1 MSSQCYR
8 LAFQFGA
15 PRLPLLL
22 DPHART
28 IPICPMATPSFWL
41 CECPA
46 PPPLGIRH
54 YCRQPGSAAHR
65 RLLFP
70 SRLFPGV
77 SGALPSSP
85 LQRELA
91 DGKAKHTGSLLGFP
105 CPVVP
110 STPARLCSSP
120 TVNQGPE
127 RYGPCRLP
135 LIQFDWGTARSL
147 ASRL

>member
-1 MSSQCYR
+1 MS
-8 LAFQFGA
+8 GA
-15 PRLPLLL
+15 PAVRNPSLLQTAGL
-22 DPHART
+22 GRT
-28 IPICPMATPSFWL
+28 SSASLSFSL
-41 CECPA
+41 
-46 PPPLGIRH
+46 I
-54 YCRQPGSAAHR
+54 
-65 RLLFP
+65 
-70 SRLFPGV
+70 PGV

-135 LIQFDWGTARSL
+135 LIQFGAQPAHSL
-147 ASRL
+147 PVCDMLCGGGDEC